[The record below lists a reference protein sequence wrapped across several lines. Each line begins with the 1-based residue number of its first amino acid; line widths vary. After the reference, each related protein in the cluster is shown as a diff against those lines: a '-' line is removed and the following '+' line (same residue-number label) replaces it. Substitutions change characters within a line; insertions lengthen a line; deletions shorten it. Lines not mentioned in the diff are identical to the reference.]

1 MINTI
6 INLFLGFFNNTK
18 TIVLTLFSLLI
29 GAYVLKQKY
38 DKNKAVNK
46 LNKMENNLYKENIKN
61 IKDNYKTNNKINILK
76 NDIDNKIKIKHFENK
91 QKIKNEIK
99 NIENKINKSKEKIKN
114 INNQKRII
122 KRKKITKKID
132 IEV

>member
-18 TIVLTLFSLLI
+18 TIILTLFSLLI
-29 GAYVLKQKY
+29 GVYVLKQKY